1 MNVDT
6 QTVESSKTSENVET
20 SKSDENVKEE
30 VVSVIAEADDQ
41 KSTDEIVADLFSQVQ
56 KQSSSFLYSQ
66 DLNNSLLYNGIIPI
80 FMVLVRDGLDVW

>member
-1 MNVDT
+1 MNVDS

-20 SKSDENVKEE
+20 SKNDEKVKEE
-30 VVSVIAEADDQ
+30 VVSVIADDQ

>member
-56 KQSSSFLYSQ
+56 KQSTSFLYSQ
-66 DLNNSLLYNGIIPI
+66 DLNNSPLYNGIIPI
-80 FMVLVRDGLDVW
+80 TEPFK